1 MRGKH
6 GKAAIFKAMDNLLK
20 MRIRH
25 MARIN
30 QAVLTEEHFPVLEF
44 VYEYYRKHGVGPL
57 YRNIQKH
64 TGAGREDLDRLFP
77 HGIDSVYVW
86 LGIPVQ
92 SMERGC
98 KPSANVPVVNRRDVY
113 LDYNATTPV
122 RKEVLQSLKAFHEKR
137 FSFGNPG
144 SSTRLGKEAYDL
156 IWSARRQIA
165 ACLNVKPENII
176 FTGSG
181 SEANN
186 LAVKGIAFQHLNK
199 KAHIV
204 GTAIEHS
211 SVLNALHYLRKI
223 GIDVSFLDVDSDGRV
238 SPDDVRKALRN
249 ETVLV
254 SVMAANNEIGTI
266 NPLTEI
272 GAVCRAA
279 GVPFMVDAVQA
290 FGKMELKPKELGISL
305 LSLSGHKIYAPKG
318 IGALFVDEDISLIP
332 LVHGGEQEF
341 GLRAG
346 TENVG
351 GIVALG
357 KASRLAHAEMEKE
370 NARLLKLRTYFLEML
385 QRDVPDCIVNGSLE
399 HRLPNTL
406 SVGFPGVDSGS
417 LLLSLNE
424 IGVYV
429 SSGSACSAGSS
440 DISHVIQAIGVD
452 TSRYG
457 VLRFSFGLETT
468 KEDIDYLFKYLPAIL
483 RSCETMSNIDRGQSS
498 G

>member
-1 MRGKH
+1 MSAKS
-6 GKAAIFKAMDNLLK
+6 GKAAIFTAMDNLLK

-44 VYEYYRKHGVGPL
+44 AYEYYRKHGPL
-57 YRNIQKH
+57 YRNIQRNTEVSRK
-64 TGAGREDLDRLFP
+64 DLDRLFP
-77 HGIDSVYVW
+77 HGIDSVYAW

-92 SMERGC
+92 STERGC
-98 KPSANVPVVNRRDVY
+98 KPSVNIPVSNRRDVY
-113 LDYNATTPV
+113 LDYNATTPL
-122 RKEVLQSLKAFHEKR
+122 RKEVLQSLKEFNEKK

-156 IWSARRQIA
+156 VWCARRQVA
-165 ACLNVKPENII
+165 ACMDVKPENIV

-186 LAVKGIAFQHLNK
+186 LAIKGIAFQYLNK
-199 KAHIV
+199 KAHIIS
-204 GTAIEHS
+204 TAIEHS
-211 SVLNALHYLRKI
+211 SVINSLRYLQRI
-223 GIDVSFLDVDSDGRV
+223 GIDVTFLDVAPDGRV
-238 SPDDVRKALRN
+238 SPDDVRRALRQ
-249 ETVLV
+249 ETILV

-266 NPLTEI
+266 NPLAEI

-290 FGKMELKPKELGISL
+290 FGKMVLKPKDLGISL

-318 IGALFVDEDISLIP
+318 IGALFVDDSLSLEP

-357 KASRLAHAEMEKE
+357 KAARLAHAEMEKE
-370 NARLLKLRTYFLEML
+370 NTRLLKLRTYFLEML
-385 QRDVPDCIVNGSLE
+385 QRIVPDCIVNGSLE
-399 HRLPNTL
+399 KRLPNTL
-406 SVGFPGVDSGS
+406 SIGFPGVDSGS

-452 TSRYG
+452 TGRYG
-457 VLRFSFGLETT
+457 VLRFSFGLKTIQ
-468 KEDIDYLFKYLPAIL
+468 EDLDYLFRYLPAIL
-483 RSCETMSNIDRGQSS
+483 RSCEALSNVTRG
-498 G
+498 